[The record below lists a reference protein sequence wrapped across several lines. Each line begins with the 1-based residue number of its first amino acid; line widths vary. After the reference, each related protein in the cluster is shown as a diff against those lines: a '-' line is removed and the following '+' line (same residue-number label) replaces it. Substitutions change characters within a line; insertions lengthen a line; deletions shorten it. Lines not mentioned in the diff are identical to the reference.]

1 MQAQQI
7 TDLKVPLRLLFPEIN
22 TSGANPNMST
32 SLGLQK
38 QCLQKIDQYRRRYFK
53 HVVPS
58 AHQLRLRRVIPV
70 TPKRHIP
77 QDFNK
82 QNL

>member
-1 MQAQQI
+1 
-7 TDLKVPLRLLFPEIN
+7 
-22 TSGANPNMST
+22 MST